1 MKALVSLQPFQH
13 WLQRAPRT
21 TTTPEDSALLRIA
34 VQSLVTVGIL
44 ATDIAATTTNGFWAI
59 PLSLVGA
66 LWSWRCRRRRNLVA
80 KFGIAVGMLVVL
92 GLFLSR
98 LLSNPGDTRLVL
110 AELLIQL
117 QVLHTFDLPRRKDL
131 GYSAVIGLILMA
143 VAGTISE
150 TMAFG
155 GFLVIFLAIALI
167 TLLLDYRSRLGLQTL
182 NLRSLRV
189 SRHPLAQPLAKQWA
203 KQGAFWF
210 AGVLTLGLLVFALT
224 PRVPGYQFRTLPVS
238 GEVNIQGTFNPQQI
252 LNPGYPQGR
261 RGMEGRGMTRG
272 GVGQGGTGENFS
284 SRFYAGFNTEMNQNL
299 RGALVPE
306 VVMRVRSQAEGFW
319 RMMAFDE
326 YTGQGWKVSQNES
339 AQVLRRNAW
348 SYKFWV
354 PPHQPQRLTKPVVQT
369 YSIQTQFPNLLPTL
383 NQAREVYFP
392 SREIGVDKEGSLRA
406 PGELD
411 QGLTY
416 TVISDVPY
424 RDRTQLNQ
432 AAPKYSKSITQRYL
446 QVPTKIQPSVRQA
459 TEKLLAKAGRPLTTP
474 YEKAL
479 YLAQAVKQNYT
490 LQTDIPV
497 LATQEDLATHFL
509 FEWEGGYADHF
520 STVLTIMLRS
530 IGIPARLVTGFAPGQ
545 FNAFT
550 GLYIVKNTDAY
561 ALTEVYFPRN
571 GWFAFDP
578 IPGHDLYPPSVE
590 QGQTFTVLRQFWNW
604 IASWLPSPVMGWLNE
619 GLALLTGVA
628 QRVLTVLSS
637 GLGGVLSLT
646 LLIVGA
652 SVLGWGGWNLAKVWR
667 HRQRL
672 RKLPA
677 MERIYQQ
684 MLSFLAEEGLQKQ
697 VSETPLE
704 YLHQVQ
710 LSYPSAQS
718 VQVAKVTNAYLQWR
732 YGGKSVDTAEVQ
744 RQWLLLKRSRSI
756 R

>member
-1 MKALVSLQPFQH
+1 MKALASLQQFQNR
-13 WLQRAPRT
+13 LQRAPLEAIA
-21 TTTPEDSALLRIA
+21 PEDSALLRIA

-44 ATDIAATTTNGFWAI
+44 ATDIAATTSNGLWAI
-59 PLSLVGA
+59 PLSIVGA

-80 KFGIAVGMLVVL
+80 KFGIALGMLVVL

-98 LLSNPGDTRLVL
+98 LLSNPGDSRLVL

-155 GFLVIFLAIALI
+155 GFLVFFLAIALV
-167 TLLLDYRSRLGLQTL
+167 TLLLDYRSRLGLQSL
-182 NLRSLRV
+182 NLRRLKMPRK
-189 SRHPLAQPLAKQWA
+189 PFANPWAKQWA
-203 KQGAFWF
+203 IWF
-210 AGVLTLGLLVFALT
+210 AVIMALGLLVFALT
-224 PRVPGYQFRTLPVS
+224 PRVPGYQFRTMPVS
-238 GEVNIQGTFNPQQI
+238 GEVDIQGTFNPQRI

-261 RGMEGRGMTRG
+261 GGMEGRGMTRG
-272 GVGQGGTGENFS
+272 GVGQGGTGQNFS
-284 SRFYAGFNTEMNQNL
+284 ARFYAGFNAEMNQNL

-326 YTGQGWKVSQNES
+326 YTGQGWKVSQNEA

-348 SYKFWV
+348 SYKFLV
-354 PPHQPQRLTKPVVQT
+354 PPHQPQRSTRSVVQT

-424 RDRTQLNQ
+424 RDRTRLNQ
-432 AAPKYSKSITQRYL
+432 APTQYSRSMTQRYL
-446 QVPTKIQPSVRQA
+446 QVPEKILPVVRQA
-459 TEKLLAKAGRPLTTP
+459 TEKLLAKADRPLDTP

-479 YLAQAVKQNYT
+479 YLAQALKQNYT
-490 LQTDIPV
+490 LRTDIPV
-497 LATQEDLATHFL
+497 LTEQKDLVSHFL

-520 STVLTIMLRS
+520 STALTMLLRS
-530 IGIPARLVTGFAPGQ
+530 IGIPARLATGFAPGQ
-545 FNAFT
+545 FNPFT
-550 GLYIVKNTDAY
+550 GLYVVKNTDAY

-590 QGQTFTVLRQFWNW
+590 QGQAFTVLRQFWNW

-619 GLALLTGVA
+619 VVAGLAGAA
-628 QRVLTVLSS
+628 QKVLTVLSS

-646 LLIVGA
+646 LLVIGA
-652 SVLGWGGWNLAKVWR
+652 SVLSWGGWNLGRVWHQR
-667 HRQRL
+667 RRL
-672 RKLPA
+672 RKLPP

-684 MLSFLAEEGLQKQ
+684 MLSFLAEEGLQKHA
-697 VSETPLE
+697 SETPLE
-704 YLHQVQ
+704 YLNQVQ
-710 LSYPSAQS
+710 MSYPSTRFAL
-718 VQVAKVTNAYLQWR
+718 VAKVTEAYLQWR
-732 YGGKSVDTAEVQ
+732 YGGEAIDTADVQ
-744 RQWLLLKRSRSI
+744 HQWLLLKRSRSI